1 MLASLGKCMRL
12 NYEELRA
19 PDYSQIVSRQFEI
32 TSDPV
37 VAGFGRKAN
46 VIQLTCRL
54 EQQFKK
60 EIEVAESGK
69 IKKYG
74 SEEGKRSG
82 QAFEK
87 TDYVTDTSKRW
98 NIARF
103 IISFTTT
110 YCFT

>member
-1 MLASLGKCMRL
+1 MRRRLGRRVGSAGGFARVLASLGKCTRL

-69 IKKYG
+69 I
-74 SEEGKRSG
+74 
-82 QAFEK
+82 
-87 TDYVTDTSKRW
+87 
-98 NIARF
+98 
-103 IISFTTT
+103 
-110 YCFT
+110 